1 MRINIT
7 ARHFKLSDPLKEFI
21 EKEVQRLKKYYDGII
36 DAEVIVDAEK
46 KFRMIE
52 ININVYGT
60 TLTAHQSAVDI
71 QTGVRETV
79 DKLERQLIKYKSKL
93 RGFEREKGTHIV
105 VSSVK
110 TEAPGGSSS

>member
-21 EKEVQRLKKYYDGII
+21 EKEVRRLKKYYDGII
-36 DAEVIVDAEK
+36 DAEVVVDAEK

-52 ININVYGT
+52 IKINVYGT
-60 TLTAHQSAVDI
+60 ILTAHCSTEEI
-71 QTGVRETV
+71 QIGVRETV

-93 RGFEREKGTHIV
+93 RGFEREKGVDIV
-105 VSSVK
+105 ISSMK
-110 TEAPGGSSS
+110 TETPGGSSS